1 MRFHLAKG
9 VAVAG
14 AIVAVLT
21 ATACSSSSSP
31 SSSSSSSSAAT
42 SAPAATTPAS
52 TPSATGSGS
61 GGTGTSSG
69 AVAQI
74 TANWEKFFSSATPL
88 SEKAALLQNGQVFN
102 SAISSFSTSPLAA
115 NVSAKVTGV
124 TLTSAT
130 KATVKY
136 NLIAAGQSIPS
147 TGAAVLENGTWKVA
161 DSSFCGLLSEAASL
175 TNSSVPAA
183 CKSAS

>member
-1 MRFHLAKG
+1 MRFHPAKG

-21 ATACSSSSSP
+21 ATACSNSSSP

-52 TPSATGSGS
+52 TASATGS
-61 GGTGTSSG
+61 TGTSSG

-102 SAISSFSTSPLAA
+102 SAISSFSSSPLAA

-136 NLIAAGQSIPS
+136 NLLAAGQSIPS
-147 TGAAVLENGTWKVA
+147 TGTAVLEGGTWKVA
-161 DSSFCGLLSEAASL
+161 DVSFCGLLSEAASL